1 MKTTIVA
8 ITLAILAW
16 STSAVA
22 EGKKLVVVVA
32 KGSSMT
38 SISRADLKHCFSGDT
53 VSGGGKTLV
62 PFNFATA
69 TAEREGFDKA
79 VLGMSPDEV
88 GQYWINRKVRGQS
101 AAPRSL
107 PSNAHVAKVVAKF
120 PGAIGYLPADALTAD
135 VKAITVD
142 GVEYTDA
149 KYNITA
155 R

>member
-1 MKTTIVA
+1 MKTTL
-8 ITLAILAW
+8 LAICLTLLVA
-16 STSAVA
+16 STAAA
-22 EGKKLVVVVA
+22 ESKKLVVVVA
-32 KGSSMT
+32 KTSTMT
-38 SISRADLKHCFSGDT
+38 SISKSDLKHAFSGET

-62 PFNFATA
+62 PFNFATS

-88 GQYWINRKVRGQS
+88 GQFWINRKVRGQS

-107 PSNAHVAKVVAKF
+107 PSTAHIAKVVAKF

-135 VKAITVD
+135 VKPISVD
-142 GVEYTDA
+142 GVAYTDA
-149 KYNITA
+149 KYSITA

>member
-1 MKTTIVA
+1 MKNILVA
-8 ITLAILAW
+8 ITLVVLTW
-16 STSAVA
+16 SSSAFA
-22 EGKKLVVVVA
+22 DSKKLVVVVA
-32 KGSSMT
+32 KGSSIT
-38 SISRADLKHCFSGDT
+38 SISRSDLKHCFSGET

-62 PFNFATA
+62 PFNFATS

-135 VKAITVD
+135 VKAVAVD

-149 KYNITA
+149 KYNITT